1 MKRPNYFSAKDVD
14 ERWADQVNTVRLW
27 RAVIDQVLQDLIYE
41 GKAKDDKRSHLAA
54 WEWLNDT
61 SENNNFAFICEL
73 ADLDEARTR
82 KEIYKLMEKFYGNQ
96 YRRKLKTSLKNI
108 ERAKRERIRKQKRKS

>member
-41 GKAKDDKRSHLAA
+41 GKGKDDKRSHLTA

-61 SENNNFAFICEL
+61 TKGNDFAFVCEL

-82 KEIYKLMEKFYGNQ
+82 KEINKLMEKFYGNK
-96 YRRKLKTSLKNI
+96 YRRKLKTSLENI
-108 ERAKRERIRKQKRKS
+108 KRAKRKRVRK